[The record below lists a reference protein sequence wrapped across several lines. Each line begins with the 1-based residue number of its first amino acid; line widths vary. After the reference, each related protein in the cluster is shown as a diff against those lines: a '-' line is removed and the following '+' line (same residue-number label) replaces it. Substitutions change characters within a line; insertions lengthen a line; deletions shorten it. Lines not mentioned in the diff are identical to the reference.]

1 MATTA
6 REFKVTMEDRPGSLA
21 KLTEALGKGGVNIEG
36 IAAIPSGGKGDI
48 RVVMGNAAGARQA
61 LQGAGITVEGEREVL
76 VVDLPHRP
84 GELAKVARKLADAGV
99 NIDSV
104 YSMGDRGGN
113 RQVVLGVNDLEKA
126 TKAVG

>member
-113 RQVVLGVNDLEKA
+113 RQVVLGVDDLEKA
-126 TKAVG
+126 RKAVG

>member
-6 REFKVTMEDRPGSLA
+6 REFKVTMEDKPGSLA

-84 GELAKVARKLADAGV
+84 GELVKVARTLADAGV

-113 RQVVLGVNDLEKA
+113 RQVVLGVDDLEKA
-126 TKAVG
+126 RKAVG

>member
-6 REFKVTMEDRPGSLA
+6 REFKVTMEDKPGSLA

-99 NIDSV
+99 NIDAV

-126 TKAVG
+126 RSAVG

>member
-6 REFKVTMEDRPGSLA
+6 REFKVTMEDKPGSLA

-113 RQVVLGVNDLEKA
+113 RQVVLGVDDLEKA
-126 TKAVG
+126 RKAVG

>member
-6 REFKVTMEDRPGSLA
+6 REFKVTMEDKPGSLA

-76 VVDLPHRP
+76 VVDLPHRS
-84 GELAKVARKLADAGV
+84 GELAKVARTLADAGV

-113 RQVVLGVNDLEKA
+113 RQVVLGVDDLEKA
-126 TKAVG
+126 RKAAG

>member
-113 RQVVLGVNDLEKA
+113 RQVVLGVDDLEKA
-126 TKAVG
+126 RKAAG

>member
-6 REFKVTMEDRPGSLA
+6 REFKVTMEDKPGSLA

-113 RQVVLGVNDLEKA
+113 RQVVLGVDDLEKA
-126 TKAVG
+126 RKAAG

>member
-6 REFKVTMEDRPGSLA
+6 REFKVTMEDKPGSLA
-21 KLTEALGKGGVNIEG
+21 KLTDALGKGGVNIEG

-84 GELAKVARKLADAGV
+84 GELAKVARTLADAGV

-113 RQVVLGVNDLEKA
+113 RQVVLGVDDLEKA
-126 TKAVG
+126 RKAVG

>member
-113 RQVVLGVNDLEKA
+113 RQVVLGVDDLERARKA
-126 TKAVG
+126 AG